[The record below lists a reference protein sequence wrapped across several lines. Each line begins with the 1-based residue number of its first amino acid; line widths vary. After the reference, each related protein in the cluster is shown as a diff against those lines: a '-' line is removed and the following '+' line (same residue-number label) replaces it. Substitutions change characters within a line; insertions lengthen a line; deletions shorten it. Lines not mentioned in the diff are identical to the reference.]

1 MNQVLTAQGRRTRR
15 CPRSAGNII
24 LGFLGELFI
33 TLGIL
38 LMLYVA
44 WELWWTNID
53 SANAQKEATQG
64 LVQELGDVVIPE
76 ESKDSSQGSSE
87 NEKEEKPK
95 DYGPAPVT
103 KITPGSTFGIMYFPR
118 FGNGGSHHPV
128 TSGVDDYVIDNLG
141 IGHYPTT
148 TQPGELGNF
157 AVAAH
162 RQTHG
167 QVFWDIDKLQKG
179 DKIYL
184 QTAEGYYTYTWYKTE
199 VVAPSNGEVL
209 LPVPHQ
215 WGVEP
220 TKSILTMTTCHPKYT
235 TQQRMIAYSELT
247 DWQPLDAGPPKE
259 IRDMVIDAT
268 S

>member
-1 MNQVLTAQGRRTRR
+1 VNRSATVQGRRMERR
-15 CPRSAGNII
+15 PRSAGNVVV
-24 LGFLGELFI
+24 GFLGELFI
-33 TLGIL
+33 TLGII
-38 LMLYVA
+38 LMLYVV

-53 SANAQKEATQG
+53 SAQAQKQATQG
-64 LVQELGDVVIPE
+64 LVQELGDVVIPDDSDEPSE
-76 ESKDSSQGSSE
+76 EQ
-87 NEKEEKPK
+87 EKAEEK

-103 KITPGSTFGIMYFPR
+103 KIDPGETFGIMYFPR
-118 FGNGGSHHPV
+118 FGSHGSHHPV
-128 TSGVDDYVIDNLG
+128 TNGVEDRVIDNLG
-141 IGHYPTT
+141 IGHYPSTQ
-148 TQPGELGNF
+148 QPGELGNF

-184 QTAEGYYTYTWYKTE
+184 QTAEGYYTYTWYATE
-199 VVAPSNGEVL
+199 VVAPSNGDVL
-209 LPVPHQ
+209 LPTPHQ

-247 DWQPLDAGPPKE
+247 DWRPLDAGPPKE

>member
-1 MNQVLTAQGRRTRR
+1 MNRSATVQGRRIDRR
-15 CPRSAGNII
+15 PRSAGNIVV
-24 LGFLGELFI
+24 GFFGELFI
-33 TLGIL
+33 TLGII

-53 SANAQKEATQG
+53 SAQAQKQATQS
-64 LVQELGDVVIPE
+64 LVQELGDVVIPD
-76 ESKDSSQGSSE
+76 ESDDSAAE
-87 NEKEEKPK
+87 DDNK

-103 KITPGSTFGIMYFPR
+103 KIGPGETFGIMYFPR
-118 FGNGGSHHPV
+118 FGAHGSHHPV
-128 TSGVDDYVIDNLG
+128 TNGVGDNVIDNLG

-148 TQPGELGNF
+148 QQPGELGNF

-184 QTAEGYYTYTWYKTE
+184 QTSEGYYTYTWYATE
-199 VVAPSNGEVL
+199 IVDPSNGDVL
-209 LPVPHQ
+209 LPTPHQ

-247 DWQPLDAGPPKE
+247 DWRPLDAGPPKE

>member
-1 MNQVLTAQGRRTRR
+1 MNRTATAQGRRMQRR
-15 CPRSAGNII
+15 QPSAGNRIA
-24 LGFLGELFI
+24 GFFGELLI

-38 LMLYVA
+38 LMLYVV

-53 SANAQKEATQG
+53 SAQAQKEVTAN
-64 LVQELGDVVIPE
+64 LVQELGDVKVPE
-76 ESKDSSQGSSE
+76 I
-87 NEKEEKPK
+87 NEEEEEEK

-103 KITPGSTFGIMYFPR
+103 ELVPGETFGIMYFPR
-118 FGNGGSHHPV
+118 FGANGSHHPV
-128 TSGVDDYVIDNLG
+128 TYGVEDHVIDNLG

-148 TQPGELGNF
+148 QQPGELGNF

-167 QVFWDIDKLQKG
+167 QVFWDIDKLQDG

-184 QTAEGYYTYTWYKTE
+184 QTAEGYYTYTWYATE
-199 VVAPSNGEVL
+199 IVAPSNGGVL
-209 LPVPHQ
+209 LPTPHQ

-220 TKSILTMTTCHPKYT
+220 TKSILTMTTCHPKYST
-235 TQQRMIAYSELT
+235 RQRMIAYSELT
-247 DWQPLDAGPPKE
+247 DWRPLDAGPPKE